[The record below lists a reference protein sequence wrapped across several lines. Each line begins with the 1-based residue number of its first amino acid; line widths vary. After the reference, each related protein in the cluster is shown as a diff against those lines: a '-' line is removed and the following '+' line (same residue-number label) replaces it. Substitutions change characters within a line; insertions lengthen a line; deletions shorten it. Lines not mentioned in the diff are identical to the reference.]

1 MKIFSKFNSPRTFL
15 FLVSMTLLSK
25 GDRCKQES
33 NQMTFPYVWKLG
45 LQVSLHRD
53 DWDGSG
59 CNNYS
64 LTTKVSTALQFCQ
77 ELSCHLR
84 SPCKM
89 QQAGTLRT

>member
-25 GDRCKQES
+25 GDRFKKES
-33 NQMTFPYVWKLG
+33 NQMTFPYAWKLG

-53 DWDGSG
+53 DWEDSG

-64 LTTKVSTALQFCQ
+64 LTAKVSTALQFYQ

-89 QQAGTLRT
+89 QQAGTLRG